1 MCDDLLV
8 SEWHYVSYHD
18 ISMYGPPQSE
28 TNYKKATNVIFR
40 PQSCWEWRH
49 TQIILTNMSINLTM
63 RYYWSCHYRMTA
75 FVHDQTHYC
84 WLRAFIQ
91 HGNAINDILNAG
103 KKIDMINKT
112 LYGTQQYC
120 LSRLW
125 WHLVDQDKYL
135 LKSGYVMKEP
145 VFGGKRQYITLHI
158 N

>member
-8 SEWHYVSYHD
+8 LEWHYVSYHD

-40 PQSCWEWRH
+40 PQSCWKWRH
-49 TQIILTNMSINLTM
+49 TQIILTIMSINLTM
-63 RYYWSCHYRMTA
+63 RYYWSCHL
-75 FVHDQTHYC
+75 Q
-84 WLRAFIQ
+84 
-91 HGNAINDILNAG
+91 NDGICTWSNPLLVVESFHPAWKCHQWHTKRR

-112 LYGTQQYC
+112 RYGTQQYC

-145 VFGGKRQYITLHI
+145 VFGGKRQ
-158 N
+158 